1 MNENGDAISAKLN
14 SNPTRPGARKRRTT
28 FRLLAVLLGFA
39 PFVLLETGLQLA
51 DVARPTQIDDP
62 FVGFSDI
69 HPLFALDA
77 DEQRYR
83 TVISRQLSF
92 AEESFSA
99 KKLPNG
105 FRVFCLG
112 GSTVHGRPY
121 QHHTSFS
128 AWMQLEL
135 AAIHPDR
142 RIEVVNCGGI
152 SYASYRLLPILREVL
167 DYQPDLIVVAT
178 GHNEFLE
185 DRTYQAIKTRSALT
199 RFFSDIVY
207 SSRTLTLL
215 RQLGGSNARS
225 NAALP
230 EGPEV
235 LPEEVETRLDTKS
248 GYASYHYDAQWR
260 TDVVRHFESSIRSMI
275 HRCRDRDVPVVL
287 VQLGSN
293 LRDCPP
299 FKSEH
304 PPEFSDED
312 KRRWQSI
319 FEKAKAAEIDDLEGA
334 LKLYHDAE
342 AIQPK
347 HSLLA
352 YRIARCC
359 DLLDRH
365 EQARDFYIKARQWDV
380 CPLRVLDESLQSILK
395 AVPDDIPDSQKLVS
409 VVDAQE
415 LIGRDSDV
423 RIPGFESYIDHVH
436 PTIASHQKISR
447 TLIARI
453 QEMQVLPAPKPLTAR
468 DRQRIYQSHFD
479 ELGPIYLSNG
489 GRRVHWL
496 EKWAR
501 RQRLINE
508 SNPRDSL
515 GFERLGH
522 RFLDLGDHESALKQ
536 YATAMGL
543 DTESSQR
550 LMVHADKLWAQGRAG
565 TASQLRDWL
574 QR

>member
-1 MNENGDAISAKLN
+1 
-14 SNPTRPGARKRRTT
+14 
-28 FRLLAVLLGFA
+28 
-39 PFVLLETGLQLA
+39 
-51 DVARPTQIDDP
+51 
-62 FVGFSDI
+62 
-69 HPLFALDA
+69 
-77 DEQRYR
+77 
-83 TVISRQLSF
+83 
-92 AEESFSA
+92 
-99 KKLPNG
+99 
-105 FRVFCLG
+105 
-112 GSTVHGRPY
+112 
-121 QHHTSFS
+121 
-128 AWMQLEL
+128 
-135 AAIHPDR
+135 
-142 RIEVVNCGGI
+142 
-152 SYASYRLLPILREVL
+152 
-167 DYQPDLIVVAT
+167 
-178 GHNEFLE
+178 
-185 DRTYQAIKTRSALT
+185 
-199 RFFSDIVY
+199 
-207 SSRTLTLL
+207 
-215 RQLGGSNARS
+215 
-225 NAALP
+225 
-230 EGPEV
+230 
-235 LPEEVETRLDTKS
+235 
-248 GYASYHYDAQWR
+248 
-260 TDVVRHFESSIRSMI
+260 
-275 HRCRDRDVPVVL
+275 

-319 FEKAKAAEIDDLEGA
+319 FEKAKAAEINDLEGA
-334 LKLYHDAE
+334 LKLYHDAA

-359 DLLDRH
+359 DLLGRH

-423 RIPGFESYIDHVH
+423 HIPGFESYIDHVH

-453 QEMQVLPAPKPLTAR
+453 QEMQVLPAPKPLTAQ

-501 RQRLINE
+501 RQRLVNE
-508 SNPRDSL
+508 SNPRDAL

-543 DTESSQR
+543 DTESSRR
-550 LMVHADKLWAQGRAG
+550 LMVHADQLSAQGRAV
-565 TASQLRDWL
+565 TATQLRDWL

>member
-1 MNENGDAISAKLN
+1 MSKNRNAISAESN
-14 SNPTRPGARKRRTT
+14 GNPTRPGARKRRTT
-28 FRLLAVLLGFA
+28 FRLLAVLLGFT
-39 PFVLLETGLQLA
+39 PFVLLETGLWLA

-69 HPLFALDA
+69 HPLFALDE
-77 DEQRYR
+77 DEQRYH
-83 TVISRQLSF
+83 TVISRQRSF

-99 KKLPNG
+99 KKQPNG

-121 QHHTSFS
+121 QHKTSFS

-135 AAIHPDR
+135 AARYPDR
-142 RIEVVNCGGI
+142 RIEIVNCGGI

-167 DYQPDLIVVAT
+167 DHQPDLIVVAT

-199 RFFSDIVY
+199 RFFSDVVY
-207 SSRTLTLL
+207 SSRMLTLL

-225 NAALP
+225 HAALP

-235 LPEEVETRLDTKS
+235 LPDEVETRLDTES

-260 TDVVRHFESSIRSMI
+260 TDVVRHFESSVRSMI
-275 HRCRDRDVPVVL
+275 QHCRDRDVPVVL

-304 PPEFSDED
+304 PPGFSDED

-319 FEKAKAAEIDDLEGA
+319 FEKGRAAEIDNLEGA

-352 YRIARCC
+352 YRIARCY

-365 EQARDFYIKARQWDV
+365 EQARKFYIKARQWDV
-380 CPLRVLDESLQSILK
+380 CPLRVLDELSQSILK
-395 AVPDDIPDSQKLVS
+395 AAPDDTLDSQKLVS

-423 RIPGFESYIDHVH
+423 HIPGFESFIDHVH

-453 QEMQVLPAPKPLTAR
+453 QEMQVLPAPTPLAAQ
-468 DRQRIYQSHFD
+468 DRRKLYQSHFD
-479 ELGPIYLSNG
+479 ELGPTYLSNG
-489 GRRVHWL
+489 GRRIHWL
-496 EKWAR
+496 ENWAR

-508 SNPRDSL
+508 SNPRDAL

-536 YATAMGL
+536 YTTAMSL
-543 DTESSQR
+543 DTESSRR
-550 LMVHADKLWAQGRAG
+550 LMVHADELWTQGRAG

-574 QR
+574 QH